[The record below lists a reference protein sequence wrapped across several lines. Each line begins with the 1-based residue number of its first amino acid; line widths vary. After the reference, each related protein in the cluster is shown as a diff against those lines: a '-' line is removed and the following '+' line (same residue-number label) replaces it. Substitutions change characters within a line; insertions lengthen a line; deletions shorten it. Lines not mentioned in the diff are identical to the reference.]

1 MRQMISRPARALLPV
16 SLALCAVLLPGGA
29 ERALML
35 TAALLAARGLS
46 LCAGGALRAAAGAVV
61 RASRLR
67 GNLLT
72 AAVMAA
78 FGGLAAIVISLTDIP
93 YFKDIGVFTAISG
106 AFVNM
111 SQVFADRMYASEDRP
126 SAAVYD
132 IVIAALASVGL
143 IISAADKWLMPVL
156 TGAGML
162 AGILLLAGLKN
173 SSTVQKGFRVLK
185 YAPAALLRGW
195 VAPAIIAAWALVSV
209 RFETDIA
216 ALLLGIA
223 ILEWCEPVF
232 RRSRDE
238 SAACSVA
245 LSSISAIWLIFC
257 TAAALFEG
265 NMPEWYS
272 RAPLIRIDFI
282 EAIPACCSLA
292 MIFGAAA
299 DIRHITVA
307 ALPALSLIVLE
318 SGIFGI
324 ALGMIGLYISLGLCI
339 AAVLLT
345 LPDMAALRR
354 AARARRI
361 QKKRRR

>member
-1 MRQMISRPARALLPV
+1 MRQIISRPARALLPV
-16 SLALCAVLLPGGA
+16 SLALCAALLPGGT
-29 ERALML
+29 ERALMFM
-35 TAALLAARGLS
+35 AALLTARGLS

-67 GNLLT
+67 GNLIT
-72 AAVMAA
+72 AAAMAA
-78 FGGLAAIVISLTDIP
+78 FGGIAAIALCLTDIP
-93 YFKDIGVFTAISG
+93 YFRDIGIFTAVSG

-126 SAAVYD
+126 SAIVYD
-132 IVIAALASVGL
+132 IITAALAAVGL

-173 SSTVQKGFRVLK
+173 SSSVQKGFRVFR

-195 VAPAIIAAWALVSV
+195 VAPAVIAAWALVSAES
-209 RFETDIA
+209 ETDIA

-245 LSSISAIWLIFC
+245 LGGIPAIWLIFC

-272 RAPLIRIDFI
+272 RAPIITTVLV
-282 EAIPACCSLA
+282 EAIPAACALAMAFGVAADVLHISVAVMQVLSLA
-292 MIFGAAA
+292 A
-299 DIRHITVA
+299 
-307 ALPALSLIVLE
+307 LE
-318 SGIFGI
+318 SGMFGLEPGMIGMYI
-324 ALGMIGLYISLGLCI
+324 ALGLCV

-345 LPDMAALRR
+345 IPDMAALRR